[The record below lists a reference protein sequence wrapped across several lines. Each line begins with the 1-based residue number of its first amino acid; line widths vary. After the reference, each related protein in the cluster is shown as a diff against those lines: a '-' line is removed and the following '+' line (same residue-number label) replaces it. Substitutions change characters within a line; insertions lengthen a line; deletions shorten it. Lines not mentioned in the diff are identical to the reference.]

1 MRCFLPG
8 SRDVCPTAVIQ
19 LSLFWALLNKSIFV
33 SSLFK
38 FICNVTI
45 KHTSNYIHIISYP
58 CIYMCVHKVKIE
70 NTAYV
75 CMHILKELS
84 ELFGKLAFYIHLG
97 IFILFLNFVANKTEW
112 Y

>member
-1 MRCFLPG
+1 ML
-8 SRDVCPTAVIQ
+8 Q
-19 LSLFWALLNKSIFV
+19 LN
-33 SSLFK
+33 
-38 FICNVTI
+38 
-45 KHTSNYIHIISYP
+45 TSNYIHIISYP
-58 CIYMCVHKVKIE
+58 CIYMCVHKGKIE

-97 IFILFLNFVANKTEW
+97 IFILFLNVVANKTEW